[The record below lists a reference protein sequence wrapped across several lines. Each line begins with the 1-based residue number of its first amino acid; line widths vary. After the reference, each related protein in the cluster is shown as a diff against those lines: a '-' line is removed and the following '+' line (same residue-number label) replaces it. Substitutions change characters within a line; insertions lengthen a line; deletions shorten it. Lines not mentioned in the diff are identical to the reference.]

1 MANLYTIEG
10 SMTRRPGAPTNRF
23 KYVAEAGS
31 LQDAL
36 NHMEVALE
44 PEKGYKVTSVECVK
58 LKL

>member
-10 SMTRRPGAPTNRF
+10 SMARRPGAPTNRF
-23 KYVAEAGS
+23 KYVTEASS

-44 PEKGYKVTSVECVK
+44 PEKSYKVTSVECVN
-58 LKL
+58 LKY

>member
-10 SMTRRPGAPTNRF
+10 NMARRPGAPTNRF
-23 KYVAEAGS
+23 KYVTEAGT

-36 NHMEVALE
+36 NHMEVTLE
-44 PEKGYKVTSVECVK
+44 PEKAYKVTSVECVS